1 MAQRAY
7 RNILRSYEKFYLRQT
22 RHNTKQYLKNS
33 ALNGMRSSA
42 VKKHEGQISNFSFQ
56 ISTFR
61 ERLIP
66 MRPENQFSADT
77 YEILFRSLMQTS
89 GDCILLIDRALKI
102 IEINQPTCTTFK
114 MPFEKILNTDFQN
127 LLEPQDRHTLQEICQ
142 GMGANASWKG
152 RMNGLDGSDDVFPI
166 QLTIKRMGPD
176 GQIYCFVIARDLR
189 EYTALK
195 ESLSQEKAQRREM
208 YITLRNVM
216 NSIEKEKT
224 GQDKLI
230 AHKIE
235 TLIFP
240 ALDKVRKEPSKDMQ
254 NSYLDFIR
262 DQLLGLTKTFPR
274 ELDIGFIRLTRSE
287 MKICHYLQAGYSS
300 KEIADILN
308 ISIETIQTHRK
319 NIRKKLGLHG
329 RKISLYS
336 FLSTRRKIGV
346 IA

>member
-1 MAQRAY
+1 
-7 RNILRSYEKFYLRQT
+7 
-22 RHNTKQYLKNS
+22 
-33 ALNGMRSSA
+33 
-42 VKKHEGQISNFSFQ
+42 
-56 ISTFR
+56 
-61 ERLIP
+61 
-66 MRPENQFSADT
+66 MRPENQFPAAT
-77 YEILFRSLMQTS
+77 YEKLFRSLMQTS
-89 GDCILLIDRALKI
+89 GDCILLIDKDLKI

-114 MPFEKILNTDFQN
+114 LPFEKILNADFQS
-127 LLEPQDRHTLQEICQ
+127 LVEPQDQNTLHEICQ
-142 GMGANASWKG
+142 GMGVNASWKG
-152 RMNGLDGSDDVFPI
+152 KVSGLDGSGEVFPI
-166 QLTIKRMGPD
+166 QLTIKRMGLD
-176 GQIYCFVIARDLR
+176 DQIYCFVIVRDLR

-195 ESLSQEKAQRREM
+195 ESLAQEKAQRREM

-235 TLIFP
+235 TMLFP

-254 NSYLDFIR
+254 NTYLDIIR
-262 DQLLGLTKTFPR
+262 EHLLGLTKTFPR
-274 ELDIGFIRLTRSE
+274 DLDIGFIRLTRSE

-300 KEIADILN
+300 KEIADTLN
-308 ISIETIQTHRK
+308 ISIETIQTHRR

-329 RKISLYS
+329 RKTSLYS

>member
-1 MAQRAY
+1 
-7 RNILRSYEKFYLRQT
+7 
-22 RHNTKQYLKNS
+22 
-33 ALNGMRSSA
+33 
-42 VKKHEGQISNFSFQ
+42 
-56 ISTFR
+56 
-61 ERLIP
+61 
-66 MRPENQFSADT
+66 MRPENQFPADT
-77 YEILFRSLMQTS
+77 YETLFRSLMQTS
-89 GDCILLIDRALKI
+89 GDCILLIDKDLKI

-114 MPFEKILNTDFQN
+114 MPFEKILNADFQS
-127 LLEPQDRHTLQEICQ
+127 LVEPQDQNTLHEICQ
-142 GMGANASWKG
+142 GMGVNASWKG
-152 RMNGLDGSDDVFPI
+152 KVNGLDGSGDVFPI
-166 QLTIKRMGPD
+166 QLTIKRMGQD
-176 GQIYCFVIARDLR
+176 GQIYCFVIVRDLR

-195 ESLSQEKAQRREM
+195 ESLAQEKAQRREM

-235 TLIFP
+235 TMLFP

-254 NSYLDFIR
+254 NTYLDIIR
-262 DQLLGLTKTFPR
+262 EHLLGLTKTFPR
-274 ELDIGFIRLTRSE
+274 DLDIGFIRLTRSE

-300 KEIADILN
+300 KEIADTLN
-308 ISIETIQTHRK
+308 ISIETIQTHRR

-329 RKISLYS
+329 RKTSLYS